1 MKRIFF
7 KQRLLVLLILWSGI
21 IFAQAGSYYDGISV
35 SSPTFVDDLK
45 TRVDSPYTK
54 ISYDNFDETNI
65 ANFAASDN
73 GNGTSSVT
81 CVYSGYVYTY
91 TPPFTWVLFS
101 REHTYCH
108 SWMPTNPAE
117 SRNEYADQHHLFPTH
132 QNNANNRRSNHPLGE
147 VVNISYQYLDG
158 ILGTNSL
165 GETVYEP
172 RDSHKGDAARAI
184 LYMMLRYD
192 DIDGYNWDFNSLNL
206 RITSSPYNEAPQSLD
221 LLLGWHDSDPP
232 DAWEISRNDYVQ
244 SIQKN
249 RNPFVDHPEY
259 TDYIDF
265 NDMSY
270 ISGSSAA
277 TEINFT
283 SVTATVLEN
292 SGSYNLTLSI
302 TNPSATA
309 AATADIVL
317 TSGSASDIGN
327 YTTQS
332 ISFPAGSSA
341 DINVPVTINNGIIS
355 GSDKEF
361 VFGIQ
366 NVSGGEN
373 AAAGAVSGFTLRV
386 TESGQ
391 SLYISEYSD
400 ASGTGNYIYEFVEIY
415 NPLAVTFNAGG
426 YKLRQANSSITYT
439 IPSDTYIP
447 ATGFLVIARNS
458 TQEAFETFW
467 NKTLEGN
474 AVYVNSGGSIPQL
487 NGDEQYLIED
497 ALGINVD
504 PSTDDEFSAKPVTA
518 NNRVYRLS
526 SGNSLSDWALTSWS
540 TATPGSFDENQ
551 VLPVELTSFGYEVR
565 GDAVC
570 LQWKTA
576 TEVNNYGFEIERML
590 VASNYKGNLIGSQE
604 EQNWETIAFLP
615 GYGNSNSPKNYE
627 YTDFSPDAGRIFYR
641 LKQIDND
648 GVSEYSKV
656 LELTFSK
663 SIEIKGFSLSQN
675 FPNPFNPS
683 TTINYEIGE
692 NSGTG
697 LKQNVRLTVFDILGK
712 EIAILVNSAQE
723 AGHHSV
729 SFNAANLESGVYF
742 YELKS
747 GDFTSRKKMVFL
759 K

>member
-1 MKRIFF
+1 
-7 KQRLLVLLILWSGI
+7 
-21 IFAQAGSYYDGISV
+21 
-35 SSPTFVDDLK
+35 
-45 TRVDSPYTK
+45 
-54 ISYDNFDETNI
+54 
-65 ANFAASDN
+65 
-73 GNGTSSVT
+73 
-81 CVYSGYVYTY
+81 
-91 TPPFTWVLFS
+91 
-101 REHTYCH
+101 
-108 SWMPTNPAE
+108 
-117 SRNEYADQHHLFPTH
+117 
-132 QNNANNRRSNHPLGE
+132 
-147 VVNISYQYLDG
+147 
-158 ILGTNSL
+158 
-165 GETVYEP
+165 
-172 RDSHKGDAARAI
+172 
-184 LYMMLRYD
+184 MMLRYD
-192 DIDGYNWDFNSLNL
+192 DIDGFNWDFNSLNL
-206 RITSSPYNEAPQSLD
+206 RITSPTYNEAPQSLD
-221 LLLGWHDSDPP
+221 LLLEWHNSDPP
-232 DAWEISRNDYVQ
+232 DVWEVSRNDYIQ

-386 TESGQ
+386 TEAGQ

-400 ASGTGNYIYEFVEIY
+400 AAGTGNFIYEFVEMY

-439 IPSDTYIP
+439 IPSNTYIP

-497 ALGINVD
+497 ASGISID
-504 PSTDDEFSAKPVTA
+504 PSTDDEFSAKQVTA

-526 SGNSLSDWALTSWS
+526 TGNTLSDWALTSWT

-551 VLPVELTSFGYEVR
+551 VLPVELTSFDYEVR

-570 LQWKTA
+570 LRWKTA

-590 VASNYKGNLIGSQE
+590 VASNYKGNLTGSQE
-604 EQNWETIAFLP
+604 EQKWETIAFLP
-615 GYGNSNSPKNYE
+615 GYGNSNSTKNYE
-627 YTDFSPDAGRIFYR
+627 YTDFSPGAGRIFYR

-712 EIAILVNSAQE
+712 EIAILVNSPQE
-723 AGHHSV
+723 AGQHSV
-729 SFNAANLESGVYF
+729 SFNASNLESGVYF

-747 GDFTSRKKMVFL
+747 GDFTARKKMVFL